1 MQGFRSPSASA
12 TTLMGVIRCGALL
25 WEAIWP
31 WVIEHSGIPKT
42 GSLPVGGA
50 VSLTIKLLG
59 VEHTKTG
66 DNQLV
71 SRAGS

>member
-1 MQGFRSPSASA
+1 M
-12 TTLMGVIRCGALL
+12 
-25 WEAIWP
+25 
-31 WVIEHSGIPKT
+31 IEHSAIPKT
-42 GSLPVGGA
+42 DSLLVGEA

-59 VEHTKTG
+59 LEHTKTG

>member
-1 MQGFRSPSASA
+1 MC
-12 TTLMGVIRCGALL
+12 VIRCGALF
-25 WEAIWP
+25 WEAIYP
-31 WVIEHSGIPKT
+31 SVIEHSGIPKT
-42 GSLPVGGA
+42 GSLLVGEA

-59 VEHTKTG
+59 LEHTKTG